1 MSALRLQ
8 IPSIPDNIRLVESFI
23 DQARDEFAFDDSV
36 YGNIMVAVTET
47 VNNAILHGNKQDVN
61 KIVQLDME
69 VTEENV
75 RFTIRDQGEGFDH
88 NSLPDPTAPENLLEL
103 GGRGIFIIRNLADE
117 VEFVDHGR
125 EVQLVFF
132 LNDPALG

>member
-8 IPSIPDNIRLVESFI
+8 IPSLPDNIRLVESFI
-23 DQARDEFAFDDSV
+23 DHARDEFAFDDSV

-47 VNNAILHGNKQDVN
+47 VNNAIVHGNKQDGSKMVE
-61 KIVQLDME
+61 LDME
-69 VTEENV
+69 VTQGNV

-132 LNDPALG
+132 LNDPALS